1 MTKTSLFI
9 VIVPSYYIQTTHLK
23 GFPKIKKWK
32 RPKKHFY
39 KKNQKTE
46 KIQNENNVETS
57 ICVYLLKTLFN
68 LCLILKFSVNNF

>member
-1 MTKTSLFI
+1 VTNGGSFVTKKLLKNLQKKSMTKTSLFI

-32 RPKKHFY
+32 CPKKHFC

-46 KIQNENNVETS
+46 KNTK
-57 ICVYLLKTLFN
+57 LK
-68 LCLILKFSVNNF
+68 